1 VVAASGPEPSSNAS
15 EPLSDTNEYAGL
27 EPDEQLRARAR
38 VSFRG
43 ALGATSRATL
53 SMSAG
58 RNRMRAFDAW
68 ESNARAGG
76 FPTAGPEMLL
86 GVTDRRIVV
95 WRTSFFL
102 ARPLEIAD
110 AMPLEQ
116 IVDLTVVRH
125 GLVTGVAFV
134 LQNGTIVE
142 IEAMRSR
149 ALRKLADAIVTA
161 VAERRGRA

>member
-1 VVAASGPEPSSNAS
+1 VAVSVPAPSSNAS
-15 EPLSDTNEYAGL
+15 EPLSEQDPHAGL
-27 EPDEQLRARAR
+27 EPDEQVRARAR

-68 ESNARAGG
+68 EANARAGG

-86 GVTDRRIVV
+86 GVTDWRLIV

-102 ARPLEIAD
+102 ARPLEIAED
-110 AMPLEQ
+110 MPVER
-116 IVDLTVVRH
+116 IVDLSVVRH

-134 LQNGTIVE
+134 LHNGTIVE
-142 IEAMRSR
+142 IEAMRTR
-149 ALRKLADAIVTA
+149 PLRKLAEAVSTA
-161 VAERRGRA
+161 VAERRGGA

>member
-1 VVAASGPEPSSNAS
+1 
-15 EPLSDTNEYAGL
+15 
-27 EPDEQLRARAR
+27 
-38 VSFRG
+38 
-43 ALGATSRATL
+43 
-53 SMSAG
+53 
-58 RNRMRAFDAW
+58 
-68 ESNARAGG
+68 
-76 FPTAGPEMLL
+76 MLL

-102 ARPLEIAD
+102 ARPLDIAD

-142 IEAMRSR
+142 IEAMRGR
-149 ALRKLADAIVTA
+149 TLRHLADAIVTA
-161 VAERRGRA
+161 VAERRRPGIAFRP